1 MFIFIFTDK
10 LELYQYHAAFYFE
23 TNTRVSPMIAVGVGV
38 SLWSPPHVFLLL
50 DDWLSSRTTHDI
62 FRVSNIS
69 PIHLVLH
76 FNVRTRPFLRDSK
89 KW

>member
-1 MFIFIFTDK
+1 
-10 LELYQYHAAFYFE
+10 
-23 TNTRVSPMIAVGVGV
+23 MIVVGVGV

-62 FRVSNIS
+62 FRISN
-69 PIHLVLH
+69 IHLVLH